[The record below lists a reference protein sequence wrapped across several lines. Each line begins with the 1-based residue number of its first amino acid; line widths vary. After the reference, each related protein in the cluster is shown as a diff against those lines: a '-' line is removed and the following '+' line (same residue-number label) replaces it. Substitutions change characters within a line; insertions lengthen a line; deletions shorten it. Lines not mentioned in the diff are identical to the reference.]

1 MVTNRFTWLNTLF
14 LRLKA
19 CVLYYLYYSKR
30 KHFKNS
36 ERCFLFYLKSSLRY
50 RDIQFYLIFFFPFH
64 SFQVLKK
71 KNFSKY
77 FVLQSQE
84 RLQTS
89 FRPLL
94 FFIIFSI
101 KRDWL
106 QREKIKLTLYKK

>member
-1 MVTNRFTWLNTLF
+1 MLF
-14 LRLKA
+14 IL
-19 CVLYYLYYSKR
+19 SKE
-30 KHFKNS
+30 F
-36 ERCFLFYLKSSLRY
+36 SSLSRY
-50 RDIQFYLIFFFPFH
+50 SILSNFFLSFPQFPGLKGQIRCELANVIFGMT
-64 SFQVLKK
+64 QKLLKK